1 MNSCIFCKIAQKKV
15 AASLVYEDE
24 QVLAFLDI
32 RPLNEGHTLIIPKKH
47 YENIFDIPIE
57 LNSYLHG
64 IAKQVALAVR
74 KTVEADG
81 ISIIQQN
88 GEAAD
93 QEIPHLHVHIIPRF
107 KGQKMPSFA
116 KTSEEEKEKL
126 DEIATRIRK
135 NLQIKAY

>member
-15 AASLVYEDE
+15 PASHVYEDE

-32 RPLNEGHTLIIPKKH
+32 RPLNQGHTLIIPKKH
-47 YENIFDIPIE
+47 YENIFEIPIK

-107 KGQKMPSFA
+107 KRQKMPSFT
-116 KTSEEEKEKL
+116 KTTEEEKEKL

-135 NLQIKAY
+135 NLQINSY